1 MFARIGITRALNR
14 DIERVFDPS
23 HKDHHWGRCKLKR
36 DE

>member
-1 MFARIGITRALNR
+1 MRALNR

-23 HKDHHWGRCKLKR
+23 HNDHHWRRRKLKR